1 MIIIDKWAGLATNLS
16 PYACPPG
23 SAATQVN
30 VQCIIP
36 GQINVRPG
44 MSAVS
49 WSSHT
54 GASVPITTIRRVQ
67 AGTLETVLYQNQSGA
82 IFAARGPS

>member
-36 GQINVRPG
+36 GQVSVRPG

-54 GASVPITTIRRVQ
+54 GSTVPITTMRRVQ

-82 IFAARGPS
+82 IYVARGPS